1 MNVQDQFDRICVWVL
16 HNWRVV
22 PQLRERFIEEVRW
35 AAQEGTRGIAGRV
48 VAAMW
53 DDEMLEDI

>member
-1 MNVQDQFDRICVWVL
+1 MNVRDKFDRICVWVL
-16 HNWRVV
+16 DNWRFE
-22 PQLRERFIEEVRW
+22 PLLRERFIEEVRW

>member
-1 MNVQDQFDRICVWVL
+1 MNVRDKFDRICVWVL
-16 HNWRVV
+16 MKPNETA
-22 PQLRERFIEEVRW
+22 LRERFIEEVRW

>member
-1 MNVQDQFDRICVWVL
+1 MNVRDKFERICVWVIM
-16 HNWRVV
+16 H
-22 PQLRERFIEEVRW
+22 PELRERFIEEVRW
-35 AAQEGTRGIAGRV
+35 AAEEGTRGIAGRV

>member
-1 MNVQDQFDRICVWVL
+1 MNVQDKFDRICVCVL
-16 HNWRVV
+16 MDWQNRRL
-22 PQLRERFIEEVRW
+22 QERFIEEVRW

>member
-1 MNVQDQFDRICVWVL
+1 MDVRDKFERICVWVL
-16 HNWRVV
+16 MK
-22 PQLRERFIEEVRW
+22 PALRERFIEEVRW
-35 AAQEGTRGIAGRV
+35 AADEGVRGIAGRV